1 MPPSLSPSLR
11 STPVRSVR
19 LIGNPISHR
28 SHHGPRNSTVFFDFN
43 LLHRTKQ
50 SV

>member
-11 STPVRSVR
+11 STPARSVR

-28 SHHGPRNSTVFFDFN
+28 SHHRPRNSTIFFDFN